1 MNNLRPAPSGTKR
14 RRGLSTAVVLAAL
27 LAGAAVGVMLP
38 DSTAELDAAHKQL
51 DSLTTR
57 TELLSAELTGAKTDN
72 TSMADLVA
80 EAEGEVRALGKE
92 LAAQKKRGDARA
104 AKLDQREKALDERR
118 DALDEQKTDVGR
130 REDALD
136 ERRDA
141 LDQQTSDLDQR
152 EEALDE
158 RRDALD
164 QQKAELDQRE
174 SELDRREEA
183 QSETR

>member
-1 MNNLRPAPSGTKR
+1 MNNLRAAPSGTR
-14 RRGLSTAVVLAAL
+14 RRRVLSTAVVAGAL
-27 LAGAAVGVMLP
+27 LAGLGVGVMLP
-38 DSTAELDAAHKQL
+38 DSTTELDAAHEQV

-57 TELLSAELTGAKTDN
+57 TELLSAELTGARTDN
-72 TSMADLVA
+72 TSMADLVE

-92 LAAQKKRGDARA
+92 LAAQKKRGDARVE
-104 AKLDQREKALDERR
+104 KLDQREKALDQRR
-118 DALDEQKTDVGR
+118 EALDEQKTDVGR

-141 LDQQTSDLDQR
+141 LDQLKTELDQR

-164 QQKAELDQRE
+164 QLKTELDQRE
-174 SELDRREEA
+174 NELDRQEA
-183 QSETR
+183 AASQTR